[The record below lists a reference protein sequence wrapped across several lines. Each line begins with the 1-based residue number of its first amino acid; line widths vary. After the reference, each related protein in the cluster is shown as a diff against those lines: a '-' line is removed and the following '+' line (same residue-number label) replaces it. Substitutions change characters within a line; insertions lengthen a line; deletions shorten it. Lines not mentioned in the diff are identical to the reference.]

1 MKHKMKLRSQPF
13 NMIRS
18 GQKTYELRLY
28 DEKRQLIQVN
38 DEIEFSC
45 LDGKETP
52 LVVRVISLHLFENF
66 EELYAALPLLKCGYT
81 KETIDVANPED
92 MNQYYSVEEQAR
104 YGVVGI
110 EIRLEESGNTLLRT
124 SRFLS
129 LVLRHK
135 PEAGGV
141 ALDEHGWA
149 DVEELLRGFSK
160 RHPLTMVQLEEIVRT
175 DDKQRYSFNND
186 KTKIRANQG
195 HSIPVDVEL
204 AECEP
209 PELLYHGTGEKYFDS
224 IMESGLLPKSR
235 LYVHLSKDIETA
247 KSVGARHGT
256 PAVFTVMSGKMF
268 KDGYLFY
275 CSSNGVWLTKHV
287 PTKYLMVLSQS
298 K

>member
-1 MKHKMKLRSQPF
+1 MMKHKMKLRSQPF

-28 DEKRQLIQVN
+28 DEKRQRVQVN

-45 LDGKETP
+45 LDRNETSF
-52 LVVRVISLHLFENF
+52 VVRVIALHLFKNF
-66 EELYAALPLLKCGYT
+66 GELYTTLPLLKCGYT
-81 KETIDVANPED
+81 KETIDAASPED
-92 MNQYYSVEEQAR
+92 MNQYYSVEEQTQ

-110 EIRLEESGNTLLRT
+110 EVKLKQSDDPMLRA

-135 PEAGGV
+135 PEAV
-141 ALDEHGWA
+141 DITLDEYGWA
-149 DVEELLRGFSK
+149 DVEALLQRISK
-160 RHPLTMVQLEEIVRT
+160 RHPLTMEQLEEIVRT
-175 DDKQRYSFNND
+175 DDKQRYSFNDD

-209 PELLYHGTGEKYFDS
+209 PELLYHGTGKKYFDG
-224 IMESGLLPKSR
+224 IVESGLVPKSR
-235 LYVHLSKDIETA
+235 LYVHLSKDIDTA
-247 KSVGARHGT
+247 KSVGVRHGT
-256 PAVFTVMSGKMF
+256 PVIFTVMSGRMF

-275 CSSNGVWLTKHV
+275 CSRNGVWLTKHV
-287 PTKYLMVLSQS
+287 PPKYLKVF
-298 K
+298 

>member
-1 MKHKMKLRSQPF
+1 MKHKMKLCSQPF

-28 DEKRQLIQVN
+28 DEKRQRVQVN

-45 LDGKETP
+45 LDRNENP
-52 LVVRVISLHLFENF
+52 FVVRVIALHLFKNF
-66 EELYAALPLLKCGYT
+66 EELYATLPLLKCGYT
-81 KETIDVANPED
+81 KETIDAASPED
-92 MNQYYSVEEQAR
+92 MNQYYSVEEQTQ

-110 EIRLEESGNTLLRT
+110 EVKLKKSDDPMLRA

-135 PEAGGV
+135 PEAAGV
-141 ALDEHGWA
+141 TLDEHGWA
-149 DVEELLRGFSK
+149 DVEVLLQGVNK
-160 RHPLTMVQLEEIVRT
+160 RHPLTMAQLEEIVRT
-175 DDKQRYSFNND
+175 DDKQRYSFNDD

-204 AECEP
+204 TECEP
-209 PELLYHGTGEKYFDS
+209 PEMLYHGTGKKYFDS
-224 IMESGLLPKSR
+224 IMESGLVPKSR

-247 KSVGARHGT
+247 KSVGVRHGT
-256 PAVFTVMSGKMF
+256 PVVFTVMSGQMF
-268 KDGYLFY
+268 EDGYLFY

-287 PTKYLMVLSQS
+287 PPKYLKVL
-298 K
+298 

>member
-1 MKHKMKLRSQPF
+1 MKHKMKLRFQPF

-28 DEKRQLIQVN
+28 DEKRQRVQVN

-45 LDGKETP
+45 LDENETP
-52 LVVRVISLHLFENF
+52 FVVTVIAPHLFQNF
-66 EELYAALPLLKCGYT
+66 GELYATLPLLECGYT
-81 KETIDVANPED
+81 KETIDTASPED

-110 EIRLEESGNTLLRT
+110 EIKLKQSDDPMLRA

-135 PEAGGV
+135 PEAAGV
-141 ALDEHGWA
+141 TLDEHGWA
-149 DVEELLRGFSK
+149 DVEALLQGVSK
-160 RHPLTMVQLEEIVRT
+160 RHSLTMEQLEEIVRT
-175 DDKQRYSFNND
+175 DDKQRYSFNDD

-195 HSIPVDVEL
+195 HSIPVDVEFV
-204 AECEP
+204 ACEP
-209 PELLYHGTGEKYFDS
+209 PELLYHGTGEKYYDS

-247 KSVGARHGT
+247 KTVGVRHGT
-256 PAVFTVMSGKMF
+256 PVVFTVMSGQMF

-275 CSSNGVWLTKHV
+275 CSRNGV
-287 PTKYLMVLSQS
+287 
-298 K
+298 